1 MLPTQTDDPAATA
14 WHEWV
19 AAHPRIVLVA
29 NSGSTDVDALMREP
43 PGTLFVFFNRAFKVL
58 DRPFARRA
66 VLCVGCTPS
75 GPNLVYKREQGRVL
89 PLVTGGKE
97 GDWDADEPFEGVL
110 QVRGWPNDAY
120 AATQAFAPHPVARL
134 DLAPTMMGAYPPG
147 LKPTTG
153 FALACWL
160 ASLGTDTAIVLHG
173 FDATRSAQWKL
184 FRDHDWTFEQ
194 MGLAALAAAGRIERT
209 GGAEWPME
217 TFLERFAGGADL
229 PPAAMARVLSDRL
242 GGVEGTLDKV
252 WSTLR
257 PVRALDDA
265 WRSLRPRSKRR
276 RARDAAGRT

>member
-1 MLPTQTDDPAATA
+1 MSQTLPIDTDDANAAA
-14 WHEWV
+14 WRDWV

-29 NSGSTDVDALMREP
+29 NSGSTDVATLMREP

-58 DRPFARRA
+58 DRPFERRA
-66 VLCVGCTPS
+66 VLCVGCTPG

-89 PLVTGGKE
+89 RLLACRWE
-97 GDWDADEPFEGVL
+97 EREPFEGVL

-120 AATQAFAPHPVARL
+120 APADAFSPHPVARL
-134 DLAPTMMGAYPPG
+134 DLAPTMAGAYPPG

-160 ASLGTDTAIVLHG
+160 ASLGTNSAIVLHG
-173 FDATRSAQWKL
+173 FDATRSARWKL
-184 FRDHDWTFEQ
+184 LRDHDWTFEQ
-194 MGLAALAAAGRIERT
+194 MGLAALAASGRIERAE
-209 GGAEWPME
+209 GVEWPME
-217 TFLERFAGGADL
+217 AFLDRFARGTDL

-242 GGVEGTLDKV
+242 GGVEGTLDRV

-265 WRSLRPRSKRR
+265 WRSLRPRSRR
-276 RARDAAGRT
+276 RRRRDAAGSE